1 MSISELQSLINPNI
15 LESDPAT
22 YYDRLLTAKSDP
34 KNAGALRYI
43 MNDTLSNRTYN
54 APPVMQLSYM
64 VGTLLR
70 PDPEIE
76 GRTFYGQYTSISDD
90 LGCLI
95 LDAMIEAG
103 ADIFIEDFYEDN
115 LQASLAQS
123 QSLMARKD
131 NTKFK
136 EKVNELFKAT
146 NTVVWINQKTQKN
159 IK

>member
-1 MSISELQSLINPNI
+1 MSISDLQSQINPDL

-22 YYDRLLTAKSDP
+22 YYERLLTANSDP
-34 KNAGALRYI
+34 ENAGALRYI

-54 APPVMQLSYM
+54 SPPVMQLSFM

-76 GRTFYGQYTSISDD
+76 GRTFYGQHTSISDD

-95 LDAMIEAG
+95 LDAMLKAG

-115 LQASLAQS
+115 VQASLEHTHT
-123 QSLMARKD
+123 LTARKD

-136 EKVNELFKAT
+136 EKVDELFKAT
-146 NTVVWINQKTQKN
+146 RRYPAE
-159 IK
+159 

>member
-103 ADIFIEDFYEDN
+103 ADVVFLDSEQGDRYDFILQFNFNHPYHLGLKGTITTRDFF
-115 LQASLAQS
+115 S
-123 QSLMARKD
+123 
-131 NTKFK
+131 KFK
-136 EKVNELFKAT
+136 
-146 NTVVWINQKTQKN
+146 KN
-159 IK
+159 STALRRSTS